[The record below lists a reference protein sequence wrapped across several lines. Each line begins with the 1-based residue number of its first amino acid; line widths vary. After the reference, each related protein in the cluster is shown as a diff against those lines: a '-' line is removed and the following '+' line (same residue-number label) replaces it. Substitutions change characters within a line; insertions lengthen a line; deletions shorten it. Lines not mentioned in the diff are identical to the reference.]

1 MSTCRKKASESSLP
15 NLTIVIAT
23 LNSAA
28 TIEKTLA
35 SVSQQNYPNEKI
47 ELLIIDGKSG
57 DETIKIAQSYG
68 ARVID
73 NPKIEPGHAKYLG
86 LINATGE
93 YITFLDSDET
103 LDNIN
108 SIRNKVKLALNN
120 PNIPIIMSQGYVT
133 PTGYSFLT
141 KYINEFGD
149 PFSCFMYRLSK
160 SSDFFLQTMQKR
172 YVVKEYAPDYLV
184 CDIQKTNQLPFIEV
198 TTMASLMNVAYLKK
212 MHSELFEKSHLIP
225 HAFYLIT
232 QKNPLLAI
240 MKHDPITHYSST
252 SLYAYIGKI
261 RSRIRNNIHFAK
273 DTGLSG
279 YSGRSQFD
287 SSTFKA
293 KRFMFIPYSLLV
305 FPAFLDS
312 LYLIVS
318 KRDVRYFM
326 HLPLSFYTASNI
338 VLEYVKYLLKIKQ
351 SRMSYGESTSVNN

>member
-1 MSTCRKKASESSLP
+1 MNTPEKVASESSLP
-15 NLTIVIAT
+15 NITIVIAT
-23 LNSAA
+23 HNSAT

-35 SVSQQNYPNEKI
+35 SVSRQNYPNEKI
-47 ELLIIDGKSG
+47 ELLIIDGKSA
-57 DETIKIAQSYG
+57 DETIKIARLYG

-93 YITFLDSDET
+93 YVAFLDSDET
-103 LDNIN
+103 LDNVN
-108 SIRNKVKLALNN
+108 SIKNKVKLALSN

-133 PTGYSFLT
+133 PSGYGFLT

-160 SSDFFLQTMQKR
+160 SSEFFLQTMQKR
-172 YVVKEYAPDYLV
+172 YEVAKCTPEYLL
-184 CDIQKTNQLPFIEV
+184 CDIEKTNRPPLIEV
-198 TTMASLMNVAYLKK
+198 TTMASLMNVAYLRK
-212 MHSELFEKSHLIP
+212 MHSDLFEKSHLIP

-240 MKHDPITHYSST
+240 MKQDPITHYSST
-252 SLYAYIGKI
+252 SLHSYIGKI
-261 RSRIRNNIHFAK
+261 RSRIRNNIHFSK

-287 SSTFKA
+287 TSIFKA
-293 KRFMFIPYSLLV
+293 KRFLFIPYSLLI

-312 LYLIVS
+312 LYLTTV
-318 KRDVRYFM
+318 KRDIRYLM
-326 HLPLSFYTASNI
+326 HIPLSFYTASNI
-338 VLEYVKYLLKIKQ
+338 VLEYIKHLLKIKQ
-351 SRMSYGESTSVNN
+351 LRMSYGENTSVND